1 MDGPWFLHVDL
12 DQFQVSVERLRNPEL
27 AHETLI
33 VGGEGDPTQLRKVVT
48 CASYEARAHGV
59 RAGMPLRTAYAKLP
73 DAVFLPLDVGA
84 YDAASEQVMSTLRGF
99 GHPVE
104 VWGWD
109 EAYLAA
115 SVDDPRELAQRIRER
130 VFAECGLPCAVG
142 IGQNKQQAKIAT
154 GFAKAR
160 GYPTGLRSSGGRDS
174 DDDADKVFALS
185 YAEWMPLM
193 GTRPVQDLWGVGPR
207 IADRLNRLGIKT
219 IAELA
224 ESDEGRITAE
234 FGPKA
239 GQWLPLLARGGGDR
253 SIATEPPIA
262 KGHSKNR
269 TYPKDLEGRDEIA
282 AALADLTAELLQ
294 QIVAEGRVAMR
305 VEVTV
310 RTKTFYTR
318 TKSRKLAAPTTDLQV
333 LTDAALAV
341 LDKFELDRPV
351 RLLAIRF
358 ELVMPEGDAT

>member
-1 MDGPWFLHVDL
+1 MDSPWFPHVDL

-27 AHETLI
+27 AHETVI

-59 RAGMPLRTAYAKLP
+59 RAGMPLRTAYSKLP
-73 DAVFLPLDVGA
+73 DAIFLPLDAGA
-84 YDAASEQVMSTLRGF
+84 YDEASARVMSTLRSF

-115 SVDDPRELAQRIRER
+115 PVDDPRELARRIRER
-130 VFAECGLPCAVG
+130 VLVDCGLPCAVG

-154 GFAKAR
+154 GFAKAAGR
-160 GYPTGLRSSGGRDS
+160 ESG
-174 DDDADKVFALS
+174 DDADKVFALS
-185 YAEWMPLM
+185 YVEWMPLM

-207 IADRLNRLGIKT
+207 IADRLNRLGITT

-224 ESDEGRITAE
+224 EADEGRIAAE

-253 SIATEPPIA
+253 SIATEPPMA
-262 KGHSKNR
+262 KGHSKSR

-282 AALADLTAELLQ
+282 AALAELTAELLH
-294 QIVAEGRVAMR
+294 QIVSEGRVAMR

-318 TKSRKLAAPTTDLQV
+318 TKSRKLPAPTTDLQV

-358 ELVMPEGDAT
+358 ELVMPEDAGN

>member
-1 MDGPWFLHVDL
+1 MGGPWFLHVDL

-27 AHETLI
+27 AHETVI

-59 RAGMPLRTAYAKLP
+59 RAGMPLRTAFSKLP
-73 DAVFLPLDVGA
+73 DAIFLPLDVAA
-84 YDAASEQVMSTLRGF
+84 YDSASGRVMATLRGF

-115 SVDDPRELAQRIRER
+115 PVDDPRALAEQIRDR
-130 VFAECGLPCAVG
+130 VRADCGLPCAVG

-154 GFAKAR
+154 GFAKTR
-160 GYPTGLRSSGGRDS
+160 SRQTG
-174 DDDADKVFALS
+174 DDADKVFALS

-193 GTRPVQDLWGVGPR
+193 GERPVRDLWGVGPR
-207 IADRLNRLGIKT
+207 IADRLNRLGITT

-224 ESDEGRITAE
+224 ESDEGRIAAE

-282 AALADLTAELLQ
+282 AALSDLTAELLE

-318 TKSRKLAAPTTDLQV
+318 TKSRKLAEPTTDLQV
-333 LTDAALAV
+333 ITDAALAV

-358 ELVMPEGDAT
+358 ELVMPEGASS